1 MIVSLS
7 LLEGASKRLQA
18 AREKAATESYQ
29 ASSQQGDK
37 PGDALA
43 GAEHGV
49 LFFVY
54 LITVSFFILEIMLVF
69 YAVKLAFQNSV
80 PGMNRVAHVSL
91 AFFFTFPYLL
101 FTLFLGKTRT
111 A

>member
-7 LLEGASKRLQA
+7 LLENASQRLQA
-18 AREKAATESYQ
+18 AREKAATENYQ
-29 ASSQQGDK
+29 ASSVADRA
-37 PGDALA
+37 DALA
-43 GAEHGV
+43 GAQHGV

-54 LITVSFFILEIMLVF
+54 LIAVSFFILELLLIF

-101 FTLFLGKTRT
+101 FTLFLGKSRS